1 MVLEILA
8 VKTEFKLFKKYD
20 VWSLVT
26 LLLLGLYALFLIYPL
41 MNLLT
46 QSVVDKSTGE
56 FTLAYFIKFF
66 SKPYYFNTLL
76 NSIKVT
82 FCVTLL
88 TVLLGTPLAYFF
100 TRFHIKGKAFLRI
113 LIILS
118 SMSAPFIGAYS
129 WILLLGRSGV
139 ITLFFRNTVGIQFP
153 SIYGFT
159 GILIVLTL
167 QLYPLIFLYAAGA
180 LKNVDNSL
188 LEASDNLGCSGFRR
202 FRIIVVPLILPTLF
216 AGGLLVFMKSLADF
230 GTPMLIGEGFRTFP
244 VTIFNE
250 FISELGGDDGF
261 AAAISIIAI
270 IITTFIF
277 LIQRYLSTRK
287 TFSMSSLNKIHPVEA
302 RGFTKVFIHLYAYTL
317 IGLSIMPQVYI
328 FYTSFKKVKGTT
340 FVPGYSL
347 GSYYDAFDKVGRAI
361 TNSLVIPGISLL
373 VIVVFATLLA
383 YIIVR
388 RRNIFTGI
396 ADTISMIP
404 YVIPGSV
411 VGITLLIAFN
421 KPPIILS
428 GTMLIMI
435 VGLTLRRLPYTIRS
449 SVAVLQ
455 QIPLN
460 VEEAALSLGS
470 SKMKTFYKITIP
482 MMATGI
488 ISGAILSWVT
498 MISELST
505 AILLY
510 VGRTKT
516 LTVEIYTQIIRGNY
530 GIAAALSTIL
540 ALLTVISLLIFNKVT
555 RGEDLTM

>member
-88 TVLLGTPLAYFF
+88 TVLLGTPLSYFF

-287 TFSMSSLNKIHPVEA
+287 TFSMSSLNKIH
-302 RGFTKVFIHLYAYTL
+302 
-317 IGLSIMPQVYI
+317 
-328 FYTSFKKVKGTT
+328 
-340 FVPGYSL
+340 
-347 GSYYDAFDKVGRAI
+347 
-361 TNSLVIPGISLL
+361 SLVIPGLSLL

>member
-1 MVLEILA
+1 VQP
-8 VKTEFKLFKKYD
+8 KQKSRHD

-26 LLLLGLYALFLIYPL
+26 ILVLGLYGLFLVYPL
-41 MNLLT
+41 LNLLG
-46 QSVVDKSTGE
+46 QAVIDKTTGN
-56 FTLAYFIKFF
+56 FTLSYFHRFF

-76 NSIKVT
+76 NSFKVT
-82 FCVTLL
+82 FCVTIL
-88 TVLLGTPLAYFF
+88 TVTLGTPLAYFF
-100 TRFHIKGKAFLRI
+100 TRYNIRGKSFIRI

-139 ITLFFRNTVGIQFP
+139 ITTFFRDTLGIQIP
-153 SIYGFT
+153 SIYGFA
-159 GILIVLTL
+159 GILTVLTL
-167 QLYPLIFLYAAGA
+167 QLYPLIFLYVSGA

-188 LEASDNLGCSGFRR
+188 LEASDNLGCSGTKR
-202 FRIIVVPLILPTLF
+202 FFVIIVPLIVPTLL
-216 AGGLLVFMKSLADF
+216 AGGLLVFMRSLADF

-270 IITTFIF
+270 IITTFVF
-277 LIQRYLSTRK
+277 LIQRFFSTRK
-287 TFSMSSLNKIHPVEA
+287 LFTMSSLNKIRPIEA
-302 RGFTKVFIHLYAYTL
+302 VGITKFFIHIYTYL
-317 IGLSIMPQVYI
+317 LVGLSIMPQVYI
-328 FYTSFKKVKGTT
+328 VYTSFKKVKGTT

-347 GSYYDAFDKVGRAI
+347 GSYVDAFNKVGRAI
-361 TNSLVIPGISLL
+361 SNTLVIPGLSLV
-373 VIVVFATLLA
+373 VIVVLAALIA
-383 YIIVR
+383 YITVR

-396 ADTISMIP
+396 ADSVSMVP
-404 YVIPGSV
+404 YIIPGSV

-421 KPPIILS
+421 KPPILLS

-435 VGLTLRRLPYTIRS
+435 IGLVLRRLPYTIRS

-470 SKMKTFYKITIP
+470 SKLKAFYKITMP
-482 MMATGI
+482 MMAAGL

-540 ALLTVISLLIFNKVT
+540 AILTVISLFIFNKVS
-555 RGEDLTM
+555 RGEEISM